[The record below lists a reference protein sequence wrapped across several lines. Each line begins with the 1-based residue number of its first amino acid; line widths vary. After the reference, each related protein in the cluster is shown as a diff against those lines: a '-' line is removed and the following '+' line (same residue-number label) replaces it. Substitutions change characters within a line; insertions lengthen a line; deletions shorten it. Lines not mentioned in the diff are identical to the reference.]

1 MTITNITGDEDGN
14 HKTVEVLFCS
24 AEITGRTH
32 NQLIF
37 LSALH
42 ILLSISTFLGN
53 TLILV
58 ALHKESSLHLP
69 SKLLYRNLATT
80 DLCVGIIVEPLLV
93 TYCMSLVNERWN
105 ISRHVLTA
113 SSISG
118 YILSSV
124 SLFILTVI
132 GVDRLLALLLGIR
145 YRQIVTLKRTH
156 LIVIVVWAGSLVAAT
171 MYFWNIVITI
181 WFGYIAILLCLV
193 ITIFSYAKIFLTLRH
208 HRNRVQDR
216 VHQNQP
222 CHVILLNI
230 ARYKKAVYS
239 ALWVQLIL
247 VVCYLPQGVVDAFLT
262 QEGLSPFLFIVRAL
276 TVTLVCLNSS
286 LNPIIYC
293 WKIREVRQ
301 AVKEVIRHFL
311 CL

>member
-1 MTITNITGDEDGN
+1 MKMETIIQSEFW
-14 HKTVEVLFCS
+14 FCS
-24 AEITGRTH
+24 AEITGRIH

-37 LSALH
+37 FSALN
-42 ILLSISTFLGN
+42 IPLSITTFLGN
-53 TLILV
+53 SLILV

-105 ISRHVLTA
+105 ICRHVLIA
-113 SSISG
+113 LSISG

-124 SLFILTVI
+124 SLFTLTVI
-132 GVDRLLALLLGIR
+132 GVDRLLALLLGLR

-156 LIVIVVWAGSLVAAT
+156 LIVNVVWAGSLVAAT

-193 ITIFSYAKIFLTLRH
+193 ITIFSLCKNFSSSASSSKSRSS
-208 HRNRVQDR
+208 
-216 VHQNQP
+216 